1 VKKMLKLL
9 FFGSCTFFLLTSCS
23 SHNGGKADQT
33 VVPIKP
39 LSCIVVLPVD
49 TSVDKDKT
57 INFEKA
63 QSLEKGA
70 DYATEVMSENLK
82 GNPKV
87 RILTHEQLASLV
99 PEISGGLS
107 GTVSA
112 LGQKLNCDGV
122 LTTTIQ
128 RFRQREGTEYA
139 SDSPSS
145 VQFKMVLTDVKTG
158 GVLWTRDY
166 RETQTSFLS
175 NIFSIEKIQKRGLK
189 WVSAEQLVEQAIKE
203 RLAECPYLK

>member
-1 VKKMLKLL
+1 VKKL
-9 FFGSCTFFLLTSCS
+9 FKIIILGSCTFFLLTGCS
-23 SHNGGKADQT
+23 SRNANEGKQAVAP
-33 VVPIKP
+33 VVP
-39 LSCIVVLPVD
+39 LGCVVVLPAG
-49 TSVDKDKT
+49 TSVDKDET

-70 DYATEVMSENLK
+70 SYATKVISDYLR
-82 GNPKV
+82 GNSKI
-87 RILTHEQLASLV
+87 RMLTSDQISSLV

-112 LGQKLNCDGV
+112 LGRKLNCDGV

-139 SDSPSS
+139 SDSPAS
-145 VQFKMVLTDVKTG
+145 VHFKMILTQVGSGK
-158 GVLWTRDY
+158 VLWARDY
-166 RETQTSFLS
+166 RETQKSFFSDL
-175 NIFSIEKIQKRGLK
+175 FSISKVQKRGLK
-189 WVSAEQLVEQAIKE
+189 WVSAEQLAEQALQE